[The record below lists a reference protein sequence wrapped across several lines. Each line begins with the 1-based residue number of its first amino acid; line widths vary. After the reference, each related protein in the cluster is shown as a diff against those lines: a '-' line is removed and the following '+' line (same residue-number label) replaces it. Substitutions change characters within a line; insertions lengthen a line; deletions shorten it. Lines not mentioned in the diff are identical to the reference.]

1 MSQTLFFLANLDP
14 LDGSAHA
21 LYCVRNV
28 LSLSKNAPAGWRV
41 DFIHASHATPGS
53 ILDLHQASESSN
65 LRFTALP
72 HIRRGKRCPFHIN
85 AVFHFSTA
93 SHLQRYARAGDIVCT
108 ASFPELFRSVASK
121 VASRR
126 VRLVYEIHQL
136 EILSRVERHRK
147 CVREFEALSRAHQF
161 ITTCLPLVE
170 ILQARFPRTR
180 CDNLGLASS
189 YTPVTSKSADES
201 PFKLGYFGSLSSEQ
215 GVPWLVREWKK
226 IRSLCGQGV
235 ELHVYGRARRNESG
249 LPSDPANGIHVHDPL
264 PNNEVP
270 AASEKLSALVIPSLD
285 QAHRASIAFTKSY
298 DYAGLGLP
306 ILASDLPTIREVLD
320 DETHALYFQPG
331 DANALA
337 VCINRIATEPTLAE
351 SISSNLRHLAETL
364 SWDSRA
370 RRWWQAVMP

>member
-21 LYCVRNV
+21 LYCVRNA

-41 DFIHASHATPGS
+41 EFIHASQATPGG
-53 ILDLHQASESSN
+53 ILYLHQEPVSQN
-65 LRFTALP
+65 LKFTPLP
-72 HIRRGKRCPFHIN
+72 HIRRGKRYPFHIN

-93 SHLQRYARAGDIVCT
+93 LHLQRYARAGDIVCT

-121 VASRR
+121 VADRG

-161 ITTCLPLVE
+161 ITTCLPLAE

-189 YTPVTSKSADES
+189 YTPAKPKLADES
-201 PFKLGYFGSLSSEQ
+201 PFKVGYFGSLSSEQ
-215 GVPWLVREWKK
+215 GVPWLMREWKK

-235 ELHVYGRARRNESG
+235 ELHVYGRARRNEST
-249 LPSDPANGIHVHDPL
+249 LPSDPANGIHVHDPV

-270 AASEKLSALVIPSLD
+270 VASKKLSALVIPALD
-285 QAHRASIAFTKSY
+285 QAHRASIAFTKAY

-320 DETHALYFQPG
+320 EETHALYFPPG
-331 DANALA
+331 DTNALA
-337 VCINRIATEPTLAE
+337 ACIDRIAAEPDLAN
-351 SISSNLRHLAETL
+351 SISGNLRRLAETI

-370 RRWWQAVMP
+370 LRWWKAVMP